1 MKRGEAM
8 YRGKDREEIY
18 LFKELQPFGGQLEEG
33 NRWLKIKA
41 LIPWGELER
50 TYAGYFSHRGR
61 PGLDGRLVIGLF
73 LLKHMSA
80 KSDREVI
87 WELQENVYWQSFC
100 SLQGFV
106 TSKQL
111 NSSSLTKIRKR
122 LGVKFAKELEEKTY
136 RALIDKKIIK
146 AKGVLVDAT
155 VVPEKIKYP
164 NDIGLLNDVRKWLVE
179 KIDGIKSTT
188 KEKVRTYKRVAKKLY
203 LKFAK
208 KKKKTKKEIERTKRQ
223 MLQFVRRN
231 LRQLKERVGQLDSF
245 DQISVEELIK
255 VAQEI
260 YEQQKHMYK
269 NKVRS
274 VEKRIV
280 SWWRDYVRP
289 IKRGKGG
296 RKNVEFGPKVCLSH
310 VDGFSF
316 LDEFN
321 HDNYSEAKV
330 EILEKQID
338 NYETKFKKK
347 PPSVTGDLAY
357 GTRAN
362 RKLLKEKEIRS
373 AFKSLGRK
381 TKETKKQE
389 QYIKRKHRERNRIEG
404 DIGNIKEHYGW
415 NAIKYHYRE
424 GSEQWVRFCLLAK
437 NLRLAAVRV
446 S

>member
-1 MKRGEAM
+1 M
-8 YRGKDREEIY
+8 YRKRDREEIY

-33 NRWLKIKA
+33 NRWLKIKG
-41 LIPWGELER
+41 LIPWGELET
-50 TYAGYFSHRGR
+50 TYASYFSHRGR

-87 WELQENVYWQSFC
+87 WELQENVYWQAFC
-100 SLQGFV
+100 SMKGFV

-111 NSSSLTKIRKR
+111 NSSSLARIRKR
-122 LGVKFAKELEEKTY
+122 LGTKFTKELEEKTY
-136 RALIDKKIIK
+136 RVLIEKKIIK
-146 AKGVLVDAT
+146 AKGMLIDAT

-164 NDIGLLNDVRKWLVE
+164 NDIALLNDVRKWLVE
-179 KIDGIKSTT
+179 KIDKIKSGT
-188 KEKVRTYKRVAKKLY
+188 KEKVRTYKRKAKKLY
-203 LKFAK
+203 LSFAK
-208 KKKKTKKEIERTKRQ
+208 KKKRTKKVIERTKRQ

-231 LRQLKERVGQLDSF
+231 LGQLKDRMHHLDLL
-245 DQISVEELIK
+245 DKLAVEELLK

-260 YEQQKHMYK
+260 YDQQKYMYK

-274 VEKRIV
+274 VENRIV

-296 RKNVEFGPKVCLSH
+296 RKDVEFGPKVCLSH

-316 LDEFN
+316 LDEFS
-321 HDNYSEAKV
+321 HDNYSEARV
-330 EILEKQID
+330 EILEKQLD
-338 NYETKFKKK
+338 NYESKFKKK

-362 RKLLKEKEIRS
+362 RELLKEKEIRS
-373 AFKSLGRK
+373 AFKPLGRK
-381 TKETKKQE
+381 TKNTKKQE
-389 QYIKRKHRERNRIEG
+389 RYIKRKHRERNRIEG

-415 NAIKYHYRE
+415 NAIRYHYRE

-437 NLRLAAVRV
+437 NLRLAANRI